1 MGRGPS
7 LATADLLDRY
17 LVADGTVLLTG
28 VQALVRLV
36 LDQSRA
42 DRAAGLDTGRVR
54 DRVPR
59 VATGRPGPRARPAPP
74 DPRVVRRGAPPRAQ
88 RGARRD
94 GRRRQPALHAPAR
107 PRQGRGLRDVVRQGA
122 GARPRVRRAAT
133 RQPHGRGADGRGA
146 GLRGRRPAG
155 PVVERAVDVGA
166 DPLLARHADTEPGRP
181 PGDPRPRAP
190 RLRDVASLGPLGR
203 GAGLGVGRRRRPERR
218 RRPGPRRAAAP
229 GPRGR
234 RPPLR
239 APGERPAAGR
249 DAARARGHALRQP
262 HRGRAAPTA
271 S

>member
-42 DRAAGLDTGRVR
+42 DRAAGLDTGGFV
-54 DRVPR
+54 
-59 VATGRPGPRARPAPP
+59 TGYPGSPLAGLDLELARRRPTLESFGVVHRPG
-74 DPRVVRRGAPPRAQ
+74 
-88 RGARRD
+88 
-94 GRRRQPALHAPAR
+94 LNEE
-107 PRQGRGLRDVVRQGA
+107 L
-122 GARPRVRRAAT
+122 AAT
-133 RQPHGRGADGRGA
+133 AVAGSQLSMLQPDHVKDGVFAMWYGKAPGLDRGSDALRHGNLMGAGADGRGA

-203 GAGLGVGRRRRPERR
+203 GAVLGVGRRRRPERR

-234 RPPLR
+234 RPSLR